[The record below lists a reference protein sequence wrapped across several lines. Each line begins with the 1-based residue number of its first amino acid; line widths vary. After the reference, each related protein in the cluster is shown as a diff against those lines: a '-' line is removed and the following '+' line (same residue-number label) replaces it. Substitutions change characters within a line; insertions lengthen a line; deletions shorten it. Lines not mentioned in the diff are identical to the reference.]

1 MKILMISNHLGVQS
15 GVQRYVQN
23 LLLHLD
29 TAKYRVTLFVGQC
42 PPDQASTAPALEAH
56 GVELLAVPDNKKDRI
71 RALAAHLRTHKDYD
85 IIHYHTASKIGAPVC
100 GMMRVLCPRAKIVVH
115 SHIVYPPMTLTWRAA
130 HLVYQLFADYFL
142 GCGVAAGRFVFGDHI
157 DAKPNFS
164 VACNAVDAGRF
175 HPDAAA
181 RAATRAAWGITDTDR
196 LAGFVGRLNHQKNP
210 LFLMEVFAAMA
221 AQDRISMFGYGLFA
235 CLFVSYPLMNEI
247 WEYSGA
253 NVCVCGGY
261 LLDAAALNLL
271 WDARQP
277 GVPWRGR
284 ALHMG
289 AAALCLMVVC
299 SSYESLAAV
308 YVLAVFA
315 LLTLE
320 QLLAAERPRLA
331 AVLTEGLWYA
341 AALVGGLCLRVLV
354 TSGIHLVLPQAAANG
369 ATEILW
375 AFYPFVYLAKLL
387 VKSILINYALRGC
400 FYLPI
405 AELAVAVPVFVALVI
420 VLAVRKK
427 RPLLLLTGAG
437 MLLSLVLLSFV
448 QGRYSPYRTC
458 QVFAL
463 FVALAGLAVYE
474 LLRRAAARRAVLLGS
489 VQLLAVLLCLHQAMY
504 LNHLL
509 AVDYQRSE
517 QEAAVVR
524 TLGTELVR
532 DYGTDKPVVLVGRYT
547 LGENITRYTTADPM
561 QHPLYRFFREHT
573 SWESGDTVKY
583 VETNCNSV
591 LNWSITAFSEVDD
604 VYGQAAEHLF
614 RYYGFALDMTHS
626 AALHEQAQTYADAH
640 DLPGYPRTGAI
651 VDCGDYVLVNLQ

>member
-1 MKILMISNHLGVQS
+1 MKQEFGYFLKNAKFRAALGLT
-15 GVQRYVQN
+15 
-23 LLLHLD
+23 LLLSYGYAIA
-29 TAKYRVTLFVGQC
+29 TTRVSIDSLEGDRYIGTGGVML
-42 PPDQASTAPALEAH
+42 STGRFGMNLWAAVLGYGRAEPSYAF
-56 GVELLAVPDNKKDRI
+56 GIDLLAALLL
-71 RALAAHLRTHKDYD
+71 ALAAVSFCALLRK
-85 IIHYHTASKIGAPVC
+85 
-100 GMMRVLCPRAKIVVH
+100 
-115 SHIVYPPMTLTWRAA
+115 
-130 HLVYQLFADYFL
+130 
-142 GCGVAAGRFVFGDHI
+142 
-157 DAKPNFS
+157 
-164 VACNAVDAGRF
+164 
-175 HPDAAA
+175 
-181 RAATRAAWGITDTDR
+181 
-196 LAGFVGRLNHQKNP
+196 
-210 LFLMEVFAAMA
+210 A

-405 AELAVAVPVFVALVI
+405 AELAVAVPVFVATGHR
-420 VLAVRKK
+420 AGGAQKAAFAAAHRCGNAA
-427 RPLLLLTGAG
+427 LTGAA
-437 MLLSLVLLSFV
+437 VV
-448 QGRYSPYRTC
+448 C
-458 QVFAL
+458 
-463 FVALAGLAVYE
+463 AG
-474 LLRRAAARRAVLLGS
+474 AVL
-489 VQLLAVLLCLHQAMY
+489 
-504 LNHLL
+504 
-509 AVDYQRSE
+509 
-517 QEAAVVR
+517 
-524 TLGTELVR
+524 
-532 DYGTDKPVVLVGRYT
+532 
-547 LGENITRYTTADPM
+547 
-561 QHPLYRFFREHT
+561 
-573 SWESGDTVKY
+573 
-583 VETNCNSV
+583 
-591 LNWSITAFSEVDD
+591 
-604 VYGQAAEHLF
+604 
-614 RYYGFALDMTHS
+614 ALPH
-626 AALHEQAQTYADAH
+626 
-640 DLPGYPRTGAI
+640 LPGVCAVCGAGGAGR
-651 VDCGDYVLVNLQ
+651 V

>member
-1 MKILMISNHLGVQS
+1 MLSTGRFGMNLWAAVLGYGRAEPS
-15 GVQRYVQN
+15 YAFGIDLLAA
-23 LLLHLD
+23 LLL
-29 TAKYRVTLFVGQC
+29 
-42 PPDQASTAPALEAH
+42 
-56 GVELLAVPDNKKDRI
+56 
-71 RALAAHLRTHKDYD
+71 ALAAVSFCALLRK
-85 IIHYHTASKIGAPVC
+85 
-100 GMMRVLCPRAKIVVH
+100 
-115 SHIVYPPMTLTWRAA
+115 
-130 HLVYQLFADYFL
+130 
-142 GCGVAAGRFVFGDHI
+142 
-157 DAKPNFS
+157 
-164 VACNAVDAGRF
+164 
-175 HPDAAA
+175 
-181 RAATRAAWGITDTDR
+181 
-196 LAGFVGRLNHQKNP
+196 
-210 LFLMEVFAAMA
+210 A

-284 ALHMG
+284 ALRMG

-308 YVLAVFA
+308 FVQAVFA

-354 TSGIHLVLPQAAANG
+354 TSGIHLVLPPQAAANG

-405 AELAVAVPVFVALVI
+405 AELAVAALVFI
-420 VLAVRKK
+420 VLVIALAVRKK

-448 QGRYSPYRTC
+448 QGKCSPYRTC

-474 LLRRAAARRAVLLGS
+474 VLRRAAARRAVLLGS

-591 LNWSITAFSEVDD
+591 LNWSVTAFSEVDD

-626 AALHEQAQTYADAH
+626 ATLHEQAQTYADAH
-640 DLPGYPRTGAI
+640 DLPGYPRAGAI

>member
-1 MKILMISNHLGVQS
+1 M
-15 GVQRYVQN
+15 
-23 LLLHLD
+23 
-29 TAKYRVTLFVGQC
+29 
-42 PPDQASTAPALEAH
+42 
-56 GVELLAVPDNKKDRI
+56 
-71 RALAAHLRTHKDYD
+71 
-85 IIHYHTASKIGAPVC
+85 
-100 GMMRVLCPRAKIVVH
+100 
-115 SHIVYPPMTLTWRAA
+115 
-130 HLVYQLFADYFL
+130 
-142 GCGVAAGRFVFGDHI
+142 
-157 DAKPNFS
+157 
-164 VACNAVDAGRF
+164 
-175 HPDAAA
+175 
-181 RAATRAAWGITDTDR
+181 
-196 LAGFVGRLNHQKNP
+196 
-210 LFLMEVFAAMA
+210 
-221 AQDRISMFGYGLFA
+221 
-235 CLFVSYPLMNEI
+235 
-247 WEYSGA
+247 
-253 NVCVCGGY
+253 
-261 LLDAAALNLL
+261 
-271 WDARQP
+271 
-277 GVPWRGR
+277 
-284 ALHMG
+284 
-289 AAALCLMVVC
+289 
-299 SSYESLAAV
+299 
-308 YVLAVFA
+308 
-315 LLTLE
+315 
-320 QLLAAERPRLA
+320 
-331 AVLTEGLWYA
+331 
-341 AALVGGLCLRVLV
+341 
-354 TSGIHLVLPQAAANG
+354 
-369 ATEILW
+369 W

-591 LNWSITAFSEVDD
+591 LNWSITAFSEVPLLWLCF
-604 VYGQAAEHLF
+604 G
-614 RYYGFALDMTHS
+614 
-626 AALHEQAQTYADAH
+626 H
-640 DLPGYPRTGAI
+640 DPQRCPA
-651 VDCGDYVLVNLQ
+651 